1 MQRTAVLCLG
11 SGAVPQ
17 HFPPFWGEGSGPPDE
32 VGQPNSTLDEE
43 VKTFL
48 FTGGGPSSMDIL
60 KREMLAERVRR
71 VKPSGIRKFFDI
83 INTMPDVI
91 SLGVG
96 EPDFVTP
103 DHIRQAGIR
112 SIELGHTQYTSNYGM
127 LELREEIAAQRRYG
141 LLYHPTSELL
151 VTVGV
156 SEGVDLVMRTL
167 IDPGDEVISPDP
179 GYVAY
184 EADIVFAGGVAVA
197 VPTYAEHGFGVRASE
212 IAAAITPR
220 TKLIL
225 LGTPNNPTGAV
236 IPRAELEKIAQLA
249 VEHDLLVAVDEVY
262 SRLVYGEE
270 EYVSLATFP
279 GMRERTIVL
288 DGFSKAYAMTG
299 WRVGYVAA
307 PAYILE
313 AMLKIH
319 QYAIMCAGT
328 APQEAALQALRYGE
342 DDVERM
348 RSAYE
353 RRREMFVAG
362 LNTIGLACCEP
373 GGAFY
378 AFPSI
383 ANTGM
388 SDEVFAER
396 LLREEQ
402 VAVVP
407 GSSFGSAG
415 AGYIR
420 CAYCTSYE
428 KLEEALVR
436 IERFL
441 KQRG

>member
-1 MQRTAVLCLG
+1 
-11 SGAVPQ
+11 
-17 HFPPFWGEGSGPPDE
+17 
-32 VGQPNSTLDEE
+32 
-43 VKTFL
+43 
-48 FTGGGPSSMDIL
+48 MDIV
-60 KREMLAERVRR
+60 KREVLAERVRK

-103 DHIRQAGIR
+103 EHIRQAGIR
-112 SIELGHTQYTSNYGM
+112 SIELGHTQYTSNYGT
-127 LELREEIAAQRRYG
+127 LELREEIASMLNRRYG
-141 LLYHPTSELL
+141 LTYDPAKEVL

-184 EADIVFAGGVAVA
+184 EADIVFAGGVPVP
-197 VPTYAEHGFGVRASE
+197 VPTYAEYGFGVRAAE
-212 IAAAITPR
+212 IEAAITPR
-220 TKLIL
+220 TKMIL
-225 LGTPNNPTGAV
+225 LGNPNNPTGAV
-236 IPRAELEKIAQLA
+236 IPQAELEGIAKLA
-249 VEHDLLVAVDEVY
+249 IEHDLIVATDEVY
-262 SRLVYGEE
+262 SRLVYQGQHTSIA
-270 EYVSLATFP
+270 SLP
-279 GMRERTIVL
+279 GMRERTVLL

-299 WRVGYVAA
+299 WRIGYVAA

-328 APQEAALQALRYGE
+328 APQEAALQALRHGE
-342 DDVERM
+342 EDVERM
-348 RSAYE
+348 FNDYA
-353 RRREMFVAG
+353 RRRNMFVPG
-362 LNTIGLACCEP
+362 LNRIGLTCCEP

-383 ANTGM
+383 TSTGM
-388 SDEVFAER
+388 SDEEFAEK
-396 LLREEQ
+396 LLFEEQ

-407 GSSFGSAG
+407 GSSFGAAG
-415 AGYIR
+415 QGYVR
-420 CAYCTSYE
+420 CAYCTAYD

-436 IERFL
+436 MERFI
-441 KQRG
+441 KKHA